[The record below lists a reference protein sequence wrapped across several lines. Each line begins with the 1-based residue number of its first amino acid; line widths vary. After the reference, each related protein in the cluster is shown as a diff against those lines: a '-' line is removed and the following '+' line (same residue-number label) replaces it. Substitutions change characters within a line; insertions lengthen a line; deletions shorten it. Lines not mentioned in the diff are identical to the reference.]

1 MISAVPSSLL
11 TRYASREAPFV
22 TAVETREPRKPS
34 YLGGGEAS
42 AESAEVKGEDGDDA
56 KAKERN
62 KSVRRKESM

>member
-1 MISAVPSSLL
+1 M
-11 TRYASREAPFV
+11 

-42 AESAEVKGEDGDDA
+42 AESAEVKGEDGDHA

-62 KSVRRKESM
+62 KSVRRKEST